1 MQRKG
6 RKGHAMF
13 RMVVQDSRYTP
24 TSGKV
29 VAYLG
34 SYDPHNK
41 EVIIDK
47 EKASFYLEHGAKPS
61 QRIIG
66 ILRNEKVDLPA
77 WVADIKPRSG
87 SIRFPDKRRS
97 TTPKTEEEVT
107 PPKDEPAKDKATET
121 EEVVAETVET
131 EAS

>member
-34 SYDPHNK
+34 SYNPHNK
-41 EVIIDK
+41 EVILDK

-61 QRIIG
+61 QRIVG
-66 ILRNEKVDLPA
+66 ILRNEKVSLPA
-77 WVADIKPRSG
+77 WVADIKPSAG

-97 TTPKTEEEVT
+97 TTPKIEEEVVA
-107 PPKDEPAKDKATET
+107 PNDEPIKEKAVET
-121 EEVVAETVET
+121 EEVAEANKT
-131 EAS
+131 EES